1 MKKIF
6 ISKKLDSSSIFK
18 TKLEN
23 AGFEVWGESLLQL
36 ELIPFEKI
44 PSVDWIFFYSQ
55 NGVQFFF
62 NHIKLL
68 PVTTFKFRFKFINI
82 N

>member
-62 NHIKLL
+62 NQI
-68 PVTTFKFRFKFINI
+68 RF
-82 N
+82 

>member
-6 ISKKLDSSSIFK
+6 ISKKLDSNSIFK

-55 NGVQFFF
+55 NA
-62 NHIKLL
+62 L
-68 PVTTFKFRFKFINI
+68 PRHE
-82 N
+82 

>member
-36 ELIPFEKI
+36 ELIPFEHEYIIKKI
-44 PSVDWIFFYSQ
+44 KIIDYGTQSE
-55 NGVQFFF
+55 
-62 NHIKLL
+62 
-68 PVTTFKFRFKFINI
+68 RE
-82 N
+82 